1 MEVICGISFLQK
13 ESEVSSR
20 AGLEIPFI
28 SIYGEINKIMD
39 VHKTEYYTVVKRNE
53 LPIYLPAR
61 MNLKNLY

>member
-1 MEVICGISFLQK
+1 M
-13 ESEVSSR
+13 SSR
-20 AGLEIPFI
+20 AGLEIPCI